1 MKKANKVSYVFIFTS
16 IFIGV
21 LLLVYVL
28 VGRPVL
34 KYSRGLKNEFGQKQ
48 SVLSQTQ
55 NLVRSQ
61 PNPQKAIEEVK
72 AKFQDF
78 QDLVVGKKQIPRLMQ
93 ALGEAVGENSITV
106 ISIRQREDI
115 KSEDI
120 ELPAG
125 INKIYMEVVLVG
137 DYPSLADYV
146 KTVGDLPQAF
156 KVESLAIE
164 KHSDELSPLVAKIQ
178 AKKTN
183 QASGLLKAVLV
194 LSTISG

>member
-1 MKKANKVSYVFIFTS
+1 MKSANKVSYVFIFTS
-16 IFIGV
+16 VFIGV
-21 LLLVYVL
+21 LLLIYFL

-34 KYSRGLKNEFGQKQ
+34 KYSYSLKAEFEQKQ
-48 SVLSQTQ
+48 SRLAETQ
-55 NLVRSQ
+55 DLVRSQ
-61 PNPQKAIEEVK
+61 PNPQKAIEEIKV
-72 AKFQDF
+72 KFQDF

-93 ALGEAVGENSITV
+93 SLGQAAGERSITV
-106 ISIRQREDI
+106 VSIRQREDI
-115 KSEDI
+115 KSEDL

-125 INKIYMEVVLVG
+125 INKIYLEIVLICN
-137 DYPSLADYV
+137 YQALAEYI

-156 KVESLAIE
+156 NAEALTIE
-164 KHSDELSPLVAKIQ
+164 KQSEALSPLEAKIQ